1 MVVES
6 AKSTTI
12 YNQVGMI
19 MVQMGIILEITLMTP
34 TLVLTKMAIITTLSL
49 IRIVLGQGKIFFAII
64 QGQELIR

>member
-1 MVVES
+1 
-6 AKSTTI
+6 
-12 YNQVGMI
+12 MI

-49 IRIVLGQGKIFFAII
+49 IRIVLGQGKIFCAII